1 MKCLVT
7 KLQGV
12 INNDNL
18 LKLGEFR
25 IKVTETNSPS
35 ADSQGITLSFSKD
48 SVVEIIGNGYFTD
61 QTLQQ
66 NLGNSM
72 NFTANEAKLIYISNG
87 NYYISI
93 KDKYS
98 LLQFNTSVK
107 AYPEF
112 NINDLRFSKVVN
124 IESYSNK
131 LSGDLSAFIDNSL
144 NYVVLINT
152 SVSGDL
158 STLNLNSLTRLD
170 INSKLIRGNTS
181 KLANSLNLQYLSL
194 NNTSVDA
201 NLEDIKNLPIISTA
215 FLGRNVIGDLSTI
228 PNSIKSVS
236 GFGKVTWTSDRPTS
250 AYIPNIENFNLGN
263 DVDRMLNNL
272 AKCQD
277 NGYGTKYIKCSGTRT
292 SASDA
297 AVATLQQK
305 GYTVSITPA

>member
-12 INNDNL
+12 VENDNL
-18 LKLGEFR
+18 LKIGEFR
-25 IKVTETNSPS
+25 IKVTETKSPS
-35 ADSQGITLSFSKD
+35 KDSQSINLSFSKD

-61 QTLQQ
+61 ETLQQ
-66 NLGNSM
+66 NLGTSM
-72 NFTANEAKLIYISNG
+72 NFMANTPKLIYISNG

-93 KDKYS
+93 RDKYS
-98 LLQFNTSVK
+98 LLQLNTNVK

-112 NINDLRFSKVVN
+112 NINDLKFSKVVN

-131 LSGDLSAFIDNSL
+131 ISGDLSAFIDKGL
-144 NYVVLINT
+144 TYVVLINT
-152 SVSGDL
+152 NISGDL
-158 STLNLNSLTRLD
+158 STLNLDNLFRLD
-170 INSKLIRGNTS
+170 INSKLIHGNTS
-181 KLANSLNLQYLSL
+181 KVAKALNLQYLSL
-194 NNTSVDA
+194 NNTSVNS
-201 NLEDIKNLPIISTA
+201 NLEDIKNLPIIDTA
-215 FLGRNVIGDLSTI
+215 FLGNNVIGDLSTI
-228 PNSIKSVS
+228 PNSIKTVS

-277 NGYGTKYIKCSGTRT
+277 NGYNIKYIKCSGNRT
-292 SASDA
+292 SASDT
-297 AVATLQQK
+297 AVTTLQQK